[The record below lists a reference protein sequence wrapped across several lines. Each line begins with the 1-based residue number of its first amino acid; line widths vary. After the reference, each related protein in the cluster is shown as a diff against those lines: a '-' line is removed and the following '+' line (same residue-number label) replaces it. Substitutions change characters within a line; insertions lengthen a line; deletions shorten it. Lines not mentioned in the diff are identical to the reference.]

1 MRLLCEIAT
10 LLGRQDE
17 VSLRLR
23 LQHPSAPEVSL
34 DLSLEGGLNS
44 SSDQPTHALEI
55 AEWLGLGEGI
65 TYWP

>member
-1 MRLLCEIAT
+1 MSEIAQ

-17 VSLRLR
+17 VSLRFRLR
-23 LQHPSAPEVSL
+23 HPTAPEVSL
-34 DLSLEGGLNS
+34 DLSLDGGVS
-44 SSDQPTHALEI
+44 PQSGRPVHALEM